1 MDGLTAVGDVV
12 AGTGAGKEV
21 EEGETAGRFGG
32 EELEVEVAEEGEEDE
47 VADEEDEGA
56 MIGEL
61 EEGIVKG
68 VIRTEVRNTGK
79 ARGETGDKELLLIV
93 ADE

>member
-47 VADEEDEGA
+47 VADEGA

-93 ADE
+93 GDE